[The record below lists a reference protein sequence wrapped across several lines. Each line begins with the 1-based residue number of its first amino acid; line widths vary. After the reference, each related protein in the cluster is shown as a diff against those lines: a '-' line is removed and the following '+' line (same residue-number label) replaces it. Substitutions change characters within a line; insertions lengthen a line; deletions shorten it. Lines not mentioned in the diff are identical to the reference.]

1 MRIGERI
8 KRLKQRLR
16 KRGVTMLELVMA
28 LGLLF
33 VAAGGVMT
41 ILAAGAGYPRHTQW
55 VVVRDA
61 LAKLKLDSLTAR
73 ATQPA
78 NAAYAP
84 YPGNPDYDVKVDAF
98 AATWN
103 PNDIWITVTVK
114 GPKPMQV
121 ESSITGMIVKTVGS
135 DLFFATYNCDSCHTI
150 GNGPGSTG
158 PNLNGDTLAKG
169 MAARNAALGGSLTLD
184 QYITESVRQPENYK
198 VIDPETGAAYVGSMT
213 EYPTTTDMSD
223 TDIQAISAFLQSL

>member
-1 MRIGERI
+1 MRIWERI

-78 NAAYAP
+78 NAAYARRA
-84 YPGNPDYDVKVDAF
+84 PGGGRLAMQVLFLHGAYDQ
-98 AATWN
+98 TCE
-103 PNDIWITVTVK
+103 TVTSRLAE
-114 GPKPMQV
+114 PMR
-121 ESSITGMIVKTVGS
+121 
-135 DLFFATYNCDSCHTI
+135 
-150 GNGPGSTG
+150 
-158 PNLNGDTLAKG
+158 
-169 MAARNAALGGSLTLD
+169 AAPPA
-184 QYITESVRQPENYK
+184 VRTP
-198 VIDPETGAAYVGSMT
+198 
-213 EYPTTTDMSD
+213 
-223 TDIQAISAFLQSL
+223 